1 MTTDAIQDHELDVLT
16 QIQADDG
23 VKQRDIAH
31 AIGLSLGMTN
41 AILKRLHA
49 AASHGPGRPV
59 TSVILAGESDLEF
72 VVEWCAQKEGLAF
85 RKVAALDGDS
95 ARGEGESVFVVAAES
110 LPLESDCDL
119 HLARLV
125 VEA

>member
-1 MTTDAIQDHELDVLT
+1 
-16 QIQADDG
+16 
-23 VKQRDIAH
+23 
-31 AIGLSLGMTN
+31 
-41 AILKRLHA
+41 
-49 AASHGPGRPV
+49 
-59 TSVILAGESDLEF
+59 
-72 VVEWCAQKEGLAF
+72 VVEWCAQKEGLSF
-85 RKVAALDGDS
+85 RRVAAVDGGS